1 MRLFRALA
9 VLCLLA
15 PFAAAGQYS
24 IDKVVFENSA
34 PYTDAELLTTSG
46 FAPGQLLSN
55 DSLSNGGQHLLDTG
69 LFSDVQVSLSGQGK
83 ARTVHVALKPT
94 PLADL
99 LPVGFENLVW
109 FTPEEL
115 TQGLRARVPLY
126 RGVAAEAGNFQDAIQ
141 AALLDM
147 LKEKGVVARLS
158 RDVPGPTVQHP
169 QRVVE
174 FHVDQP
180 AVRLLDVHL
189 SLSAPTGLAVK
200 MTPGLQKAVNTAIHS
215 PFNEGLSGVTLADLL
230 LTPARDAGFA
240 TAHLDNISRTF
251 APTANGIGVTYT
263 ARIVS
268 GDIYTLSA
276 IAWEPTALY
285 SAADFAKDNTL
296 HAGDIAGL
304 TALNATEAKITT
316 AYLAHGYMDV
326 AVLATPTLDESA
338 HTVSYTLKVIP
349 GEVYHL
355 NSVTLNLSPEAQKL
369 FNTVWTMKSGDPY
382 NDHAIKDF
390 FIKTL
395 GQPNFKN
402 YVPDYRVSTDP
413 QTHLVDLSVT
423 FIPGPR

>member
-9 VLCLLA
+9 VLCFLSPLS
-15 PFAAAGQYS
+15 AAAQYS
-24 IDKVVFENSA
+24 IDKVVFENPA

-46 FAPGQLLSN
+46 FAPGQLLSH
-55 DSLSNGGQHLLDTG
+55 DSLTNGGQHLLDTD

-141 AALLDM
+141 SALLYM
-147 LKEKGVVARLS
+147 LKEKGVDAKLS

-180 AVRLLDVHL
+180 AVRLVDVHL
-189 SLSAPTGLAVK
+189 SLSAPTGLAAK
-200 MTPGLQKAVNTAIHS
+200 ITPGLQKAVNTAVHS

-240 TAHLDNISRTF
+240 
-251 APTANGIGVTYT
+251 T

-296 HAGDIAGL
+296 HTGDIAGL
-304 TALNATEAKITT
+304 TALNANEAKITT

-338 HTVSYTLKVIP
+338 HTVAYTLKVIP

-355 NSVTLNLSPEAQKL
+355 NSVTPLNLSTEAQKEFDRGWL
-369 FNTVWTMKSGDPY
+369 MKKGDIFNQTYVNEFLHY
-382 NDHAIKDF
+382 NTALQHLARYSATF
-390 FIKTL
+390 QT
-395 GQPNFKN
+395 
-402 YVPDYRVSTDP
+402 STDP
-413 QTHLVDLSVT
+413 ATHLVDLTIT